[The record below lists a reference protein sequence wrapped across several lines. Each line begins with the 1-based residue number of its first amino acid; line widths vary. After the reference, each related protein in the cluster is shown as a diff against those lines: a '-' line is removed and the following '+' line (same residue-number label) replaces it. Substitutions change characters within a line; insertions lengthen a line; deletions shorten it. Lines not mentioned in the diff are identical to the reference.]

1 MSASKMSFA
10 LLIAILSS
18 LACPIAL
25 SSQLPSFA
33 KLIVKSTPTGADIT
47 INGNAT
53 HQKTDAEFI
62 VSPGDYAVSV
72 SGSANCG
79 EKKVTV
85 ATGDT
90 RTITCSGGV
99 WSQ

>member
-1 MSASKMSFA
+1 MSKSKKSFT
-10 LLIAILSS
+10 LGIAIL
-18 LACPIAL
+18 AAFVCPITL
-25 SSQLPSFA
+25 SSQMPSLA
-33 KLIVKSTPTGADIT
+33 KLIVKSTPTGADIA

-53 HQKTDAEFI
+53 HQKTDAEFV
-62 VSPGDYAVSV
+62 VSPGDYTVSV

-79 EKKVTV
+79 DKRVTL

-90 RTITCSGGV
+90 RTLACSNGA